1 MLPATE
7 QEKRR
12 NPITWLLETQALNEA
27 PNRNAKIQ
35 LLSIV
40 CGKDADDQYFI
51 SKMNLLICLKG

>member
-1 MLPATE
+1 MLLATE
-7 QEKRR
+7 QEKKR

-40 CGKDADDQYFI
+40 CG
-51 SKMNLLICLKG
+51 